1 MTNGRETFLTVSEYR
16 KRIES
21 DTKGFFR
28 NDPELMLARPISH
41 PTKPDKIIFSS
52 GAMACV
58 FPMMARGNKRV
69 VKLFFQKIPDLAVR
83 YEEIDHTLKKIASP
97 NFIQMEYR
105 EGPKEGAV
113 MGVDYTP
120 FIKME
125 FVKGK
130 LLHDEVLNLAEKRD
144 GTALLN
150 LADQW
155 QKIALLMEQ
164 EQIAHGDIHAEN
176 LLVEA
181 AGRIRLIDLDT
192 MFVPGL
198 RSRNLKC
205 VAYGIP
211 GWQHPKKLTD
221 EAHFNERLD
230 RFPALVMYLCL
241 LALSDDPTLLQVQRT
256 PNGQPKART
265 VSGEFV
271 GDNEILLT
279 KNDVLNPHQ
288 SGVLQRMSG
297 SSNHQIRRVTE
308 AVVRSALGEYDD
320 IPAFSSVADPDAE
333 AKAAFQLLVAAAKT
347 GDHRQICETWKPCLE
362 NFAPAQSFRGEFTLA
377 SQHLEK
383 LARLSAAAKSDDDK
397 VLADL
402 WLAPPSLEQ
411 CGCAKNEQIEG
422 GETVANRAALSLKR
436 TAGMLLLRQTIEA
449 ADREKSQ
456 TGLFG
461 GTQECAIV
469 DVWNDPQHDLGASK
483 TAKNDFWER
492 VEGAWNRVAAFKNF
506 EAIIETDEDEQI
518 AKVWETVS
526 LFAPAMSHRQRAEES
541 INRMKILGDF
551 IAKLRDKANDEAGL
565 WQIWSGRPDMIQCK
579 AASRPMAQLGG
590 LIPAQRAALAGR
602 RVTALA
608 ELKKIFELREPVPLD
623 EAGEKEL
630 IAAWQQRESIL
641 GPTLGGA
648 VYRQRAEEAQKR
660 LKTWETLR
668 KGIDEQDDEP
678 IASAWQTGLLSAFAP
693 ASIHTERAKEA
704 VERMAVITALA
715 QKLKEDAENEAEFI
729 RIASLRQDMLKSRS
743 FTKPQTALEGR
754 SWQERIEN
762 ARELLRLRAAVTEV
776 ITASPLEYDK
786 LPGVWNDKLCRR
798 HRLFATDLAR
808 IDEVLLLG
816 QHLQELRRGLIR
828 NEVKTISF
836 SWKDEF
842 RDLLKPAELDA
853 VKIAMGKHYTGPNC
867 LEHLELSLADDQLTA
882 RWDWRGGGRFAFLA
896 VQDGH
901 FPEPPTGG
909 RPNSFRGEATG
920 GLVTTPFTGNSPHV
934 RVWTMFRF
942 LDEFHVGNEPL
953 ERRFATVEFTI
964 TKPMFRRHRLT
975 LTSKSGDVKLPALAV
990 VISENSVWPNTEEA
1004 QRLPEMLL
1012 AGPVSV
1018 ELLPPP
1024 TLRRGKELY
1033 VSLRPVDRSQETWLR
1048 LKPQANQAVTIRL

>member
-1 MTNGRETFLTVSEYR
+1 
-16 KRIES
+16 
-21 DTKGFFR
+21 
-28 NDPELMLARPISH
+28 
-41 PTKPDKIIFSS
+41 
-52 GAMACV
+52 
-58 FPMMARGNKRV
+58 
-69 VKLFFQKIPDLAVR
+69 
-83 YEEIDHTLKKIASP
+83 
-97 NFIQMEYR
+97 
-105 EGPKEGAV
+105 
-113 MGVDYTP
+113 
-120 FIKME
+120 
-125 FVKGK
+125 
-130 LLHDEVLNLAEKRD
+130 
-144 GTALLN
+144 
-150 LADQW
+150 
-155 QKIALLMEQ
+155 
-164 EQIAHGDIHAEN
+164 
-176 LLVEA
+176 
-181 AGRIRLIDLDT
+181 
-192 MFVPGL
+192 
-198 RSRNLKC
+198 
-205 VAYGIP
+205 
-211 GWQHPKKLTD
+211 
-221 EAHFNERLD
+221 
-230 RFPALVMYLCL
+230 
-241 LALSDDPTLLQVQRT
+241 
-256 PNGQPKART
+256 
-265 VSGEFV
+265 
-271 GDNEILLT
+271 
-279 KNDVLNPHQ
+279 
-288 SGVLQRMSG
+288 
-297 SSNHQIRRVTE
+297 
-308 AVVRSALGEYDD
+308 
-320 IPAFSSVADPDAE
+320 
-333 AKAAFQLLVAAAKT
+333 
-347 GDHRQICETWKPCLE
+347 
-362 NFAPAQSFRGEFTLA
+362 
-377 SQHLEK
+377 
-383 LARLSAAAKSDDDK
+383 
-397 VLADL
+397 
-402 WLAPPSLEQ
+402 
-411 CGCAKNEQIEG
+411 
-422 GETVANRAALSLKR
+422 
-436 TAGMLLLRQTIEA
+436 
-449 ADREKSQ
+449 
-456 TGLFG
+456 
-461 GTQECAIV
+461 
-469 DVWNDPQHDLGASK
+469 
-483 TAKNDFWER
+483 
-492 VEGAWNRVAAFKNF
+492 
-506 EAIIETDEDEQI
+506 
-518 AKVWETVS
+518 
-526 LFAPAMSHRQRAEES
+526 
-541 INRMKILGDF
+541 
-551 IAKLRDKANDEAGL
+551 
-565 WQIWSGRPDMIQCK
+565 
-579 AASRPMAQLGG
+579 
-590 LIPAQRAALAGR
+590 
-602 RVTALA
+602 
-608 ELKKIFELREPVPLD
+608 
-623 EAGEKEL
+623 
-630 IAAWQQRESIL
+630 
-641 GPTLGGA
+641 
-648 VYRQRAEEAQKR
+648 
-660 LKTWETLR
+660 
-668 KGIDEQDDEP
+668 
-678 IASAWQTGLLSAFAP
+678 
-693 ASIHTERAKEA
+693 
-704 VERMAVITALA
+704 MAVITALA